1 MAIPKADIHLHA
13 ETRARLDRLLAPRSG
28 LKPHDW
34 RLWAERVSEL
44 EPGPARF
51 EALAVARHGLGPELD
66 PDQFEVLNDD
76 ANFVVWLTGAMLDAA
91 HDGEVLIEVRFGAG
105 YSLRSGFMS
114 RFREAEAAARAHH
127 PTFHAE
133 AIITGLWPERTDGAQ
148 MFEACLWAHHE
159 GLAGID
165 FIPEPYA
172 QEADWSEAYVWAER
186 AAEAGLGVS
195 AHAGEF
201 SSANIAA
208 ALRVP
213 GITRLGHAVHATD
226 APDLLQAVMD
236 AGVTVECCLTSNM
249 VLGAVPDLDVHPIHA
264 LVDAGVPVTLN
275 SDNPMRM
282 GTSIGR
288 EYELARGLG
297 FSEGD
302 LVSFTRNAVAASFTT
317 EARRT
322 KLLEDL

>member
-51 EALAVARHGLGPELD
+51 EALAVARHGLGSELD

-91 HDGEVLIEVRFGAG
+91 HDGAVLIEVRFGAG

-159 GLAGID
+159 GLEGSTL
-165 FIPEPYA
+165 FRSHMPKKQTGRRRTSGPSGRRKPG
-172 QEADWSEAYVWAER
+172 SECLPTR
-186 AAEAGLGVS
+186 G
-195 AHAGEF
+195 
-201 SSANIAA
+201 SS
-208 ALRVP
+208 RPPTSPPPSGYP
-213 GITRLGHAVHATD
+213 GSRGSDT
-226 APDLLQAVMD
+226 QF
-236 AGVTVECCLTSNM
+236 
-249 VLGAVPDLDVHPIHA
+249 
-264 LVDAGVPVTLN
+264 TL
-275 SDNPMRM
+275 PMRL
-282 GTSIGR
+282 TCC
-288 EYELARGLG
+288 
-297 FSEGD
+297 
-302 LVSFTRNAVAASFTT
+302 
-317 EARRT
+317 RRSWT
-322 KLLEDL
+322 PG